1 MDATNG
7 KTQQMFGG
15 QLMTWLS
22 ILSAIKRFFYVCV
35 KWILENKRWAL
46 IIILL
51 ICCLFQSCQ
60 VNQLSGQIK
69 TLKQQHADYV
79 TQQQLAAEKAKVQAA
94 QQEKIWAEQITKAE
108 QNYNVKIKQV
118 QSDAI
123 AAQSSANSLS
133 KQLNEANKRLS
144 TASRETSNEYCA
156 TLGNVFE
163 RSIEEYTKM
172 ARYAD
177 EHRANEERLSDAWP

>member
-1 MDATNG
+1 
-7 KTQQMFGG
+7 
-15 QLMTWLS
+15 MTYLYLAAKFW
-22 ILSAIKRFFYVCV
+22 REC
-35 KWILENKRWAL
+35 
-46 IIILL
+46 IIVFLAFLLL
-51 ICCLFQSCQ
+51 ICMFVQNHQ
-60 VNQLSGQIK
+60 AGQIK
-69 TLKQQHADYV
+69 TLEQQRADYII
-79 TQQQLAAEKAKVQAA
+79 QQKLAAEKSKTQAA
-94 QQEKIWAEQITKAE
+94 QQEQKWAEQITQAE

-133 KQLNEANKRLS
+133 KQLSIAKQRLS
-144 TASRETSNEYCA
+144 TASRETSDEYCA

-177 EHRANEERLSDAWP
+177 EHRVNEEKLSEAWPSD

>member
-1 MDATNG
+1 MSYLYLVL
-7 KTQQMFGG
+7 KY
-15 QLMTWLS
+15 W
-22 ILSAIKRFFYVCV
+22 REC
-35 KWILENKRWAL
+35 
-46 IIILL
+46 IIAVLAFLLL
-51 ICCLFQSCQ
+51 ICLFIQNHQ
-60 VNQLSGQIK
+60 AAEIK
-69 TLKQQHADYV
+69 DQKQQHADYV
-79 TQQQLAAEKAKVQAA
+79 TQQEIAAEKSKTQAA

-108 QNYNVKIKQV
+108 QNYNGKIKQI

-133 KQLNEANKRLS
+133 KQLSIAKQRMS
-144 TASRETSNEYCA
+144 AASRETSDEYCS

-177 EHRANEERLSDAWP
+177 EHRANEEKLSEAWPSN

>member
-1 MDATNG
+1 MTYLYLAT
-7 KTQQMFGG
+7 KY
-15 QLMTWLS
+15 WREC
-22 ILSAIKRFFYVCV
+22 IIV
-35 KWILENKRWAL
+35 AL
-46 IIILL
+46 AFLLL
-51 ICCLFQSCQ
+51 ICLFIQNHQ
-60 VNQLSGQIK
+60 AAEIK
-69 TLKQQHADYV
+69 DQKQQHADYII
-79 TQQQLAAEKAKVQAA
+79 QQKLAAEKSKTQAA
-94 QQEKIWAEQITKAE
+94 QQEQKWAEQITQAE

-133 KQLNEANKRLS
+133 KQLSIAKQRLS
-144 TASRETSNEYCA
+144 TASRETSDEYCA

-177 EHRANEERLSDAWP
+177 EHRTNEERLSGAWPSD

>member
-1 MDATNG
+1 MSYLYLVL
-7 KTQQMFGG
+7 KY
-15 QLMTWLS
+15 W
-22 ILSAIKRFFYVCV
+22 REC
-35 KWILENKRWAL
+35 
-46 IIILL
+46 IIVFLAFLLL
-51 ICCLFQSCQ
+51 ICMFVQNHQ
-60 VNQLSGQIK
+60 AGQIK
-69 TLKQQHADYV
+69 TLEQQRADYII
-79 TQQQLAAEKAKVQAA
+79 QQKLAAEKSKTQAA
-94 QQEKIWAEQITKAE
+94 QQEQKWAEQITQAE

-133 KQLNEANKRLS
+133 KQLSIAKQRLS
-144 TASRETSNEYCA
+144 TASRETSDEYCA

-177 EHRANEERLSDAWP
+177 EHAADAERLSNAWP

>member
-1 MDATNG
+1 MSYLYLVL
-7 KTQQMFGG
+7 KY
-15 QLMTWLS
+15 W
-22 ILSAIKRFFYVCV
+22 REC
-35 KWILENKRWAL
+35 
-46 IIILL
+46 IIAVLAFLLL
-51 ICCLFQSCQ
+51 ICLFIQNHQ
-60 VNQLSGQIK
+60 AAEIK
-69 TLKQQHADYV
+69 DQKRLHANYI
-79 TQQQLAAEKAKVQAA
+79 TQQQLAAEKSKTQAA
-94 QQEKIWAEQITKAE
+94 QQEQKWAEQITQAE
-108 QNYNVKIKQV
+108 QNYNAKIKQINA
-118 QSDAI
+118 DAI

-177 EHRANEERLSDAWP
+177 EHRVNEEKLSEAWPSNEG